1 MQGLSLNVSRSCQ
14 WYHRLDIFG
23 TKLSDF
29 VFQYIRYD
37 LTKVLPGVSQFLG
50 LSGGSFRP
58 LHTQR
63 SRVPDIDLNPQCLSP
78 ISGIHGLSD
87 ISSQLFSTLEKC
99 RALKKPPAGL
109 SWGREIRHFSQ
120 LPFLESKPVC
130 YVEHQSPVKVL
141 AVEWRLKSG

>member
-1 MQGLSLNVSRSCQ
+1 MNISCSC
-14 WYHRLDIFG
+14 YPRFDIVG
-23 TKLSDF
+23 TKLSSF
-29 VFQYIRYD
+29 AFQNIQYD
-37 LTKVLPGVSQFLG
+37 LTKVLPESESVLG
-50 LSGGSFRP
+50 P
-58 LHTQR
+58 LWWVIHTITPQR

-109 SWGREIRHFSQ
+109 SWGREIRHFFQ

-130 YVEHQSPVKVL
+130 YVEHPSPVKVL
-141 AVEWRLKSG
+141 AVEWSLKSG